1 MQGYLR
7 ERAMKNLM
15 NFRTKVGM
23 RGVAL
28 VWLFA
33 VAACSKSLDSIDGPE
48 AGSVAGLVCDDLAVL
63 SAAVEM
69 PAIQGKLVQEGKCL
83 NIRNRVKVEF
93 VRTVM
98 MPGDGK
104 YSQFEYAAKE
114 KTLKLWIRTSN
125 VRGV

>member
-1 MQGYLR
+1 
-7 ERAMKNLM
+7 MKNFM
-15 NFRTKVGM
+15 NIRAIVDA
-23 RGVAL
+23 RGL
-28 VWLFA
+28 LLIWLFA
-33 VAACSKSLDSIDGPE
+33 AVACSKSLDSIDGPA
-48 AGSVAGLVCDDLAVL
+48 AGSVAGLVCDDLAIL

-69 PAIQGKLVQEGKCL
+69 PAIQGRLVQEGKCL

-104 YSQFEYAAKE
+104 YSQFEYSAKE
-114 KTLKLWIRTSN
+114 KTLKLWIKTSN